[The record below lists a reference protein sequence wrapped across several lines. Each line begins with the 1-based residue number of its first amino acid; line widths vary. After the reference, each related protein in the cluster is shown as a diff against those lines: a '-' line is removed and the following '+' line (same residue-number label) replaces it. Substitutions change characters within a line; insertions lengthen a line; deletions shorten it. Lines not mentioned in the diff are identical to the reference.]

1 MAELFFLR
9 HGTRIDHAR
18 ADDPAA
24 EPLVDD
30 YKPYDPSLAA
40 SAVAQI
46 ETVADDILRH
56 TKAFETA
63 DGANKR
69 KNVFVHFLPYLR
81 TCQTADLVVTALKKR
96 FSDTHPDYKVRFL
109 LLGDFALSEWVH
121 DKMKEKPPFIDS
133 NDAYQMYTPNIK
145 LLANKGLCL
154 NFRPTNTLGQYNGLD
169 LSYKDYQNRCKN
181 YFKKLLAT
189 YEKPIHLRSR
199 DIVIVVS
206 HGYCINNFLLY
217 FINHPIFEEIP
228 EASINF
234 AERVRNDDP
243 SNDDPFDPANYT
255 WTLRKDALDMVKKD
269 NMECKLNLET
279 DIVYYKT
286 NFIKKDEVSDP
297 KTAAPAPVSATKPV
311 SATGAFVLSHDK
323 PRPSFKIKQT
333 SDSFKNDQTSI
344 KSYINP
350 ICPAAK
356 DWSPQLANQFRVKSD
371 FALRVINDTAF
382 KKNYIL
388 NRPPPHPI
396 SPDVSPSS
404 KPTRNNLVIDLSVLT
419 DDNDQYKPMKL
430 RYSTANDIPIHR
442 LNLKVNSQVSL
453 ALLQRNSGYGL
464 SNDSLSVDLP
474 KYLGNL
480 PGSNTT
486 RKRSLLNPVN
496 VKDSYFPAT
505 ALSKVRSQPD
515 KEKSSELLLEAMDDD
530 SELVSDLDIIEE
542 HRDIN
547 PAVGPLRR
555 PVPLTL
561 QPPNPLLSRSK
572 SLNHKRTGAA
582 ADSGKSLLGM
592 YQQQLQQRQKS
603 TKKEGSPSDSESE
616 TDDSSTTDRLFS
628 LSFQTA
634 RNGSQKRTSSGRLKS
649 PTGLP
654 VPAPRVRRNSFKLYP
669 SSEKSAPVPPR
680 NGMLTSAVLPGGVH
694 PALGGEGAPKA
705 AKKLIFFDSDESDS
719 ESEALASLSDE
730 KKPPKAPNQYIWF
743 GQNRAS

>member
-1 MAELFFLR
+1 MSELYFLR
-9 HGTRIDHAR
+9 HGTRIDHAQ
-18 ADDPAA
+18 ASDAA
-24 EPLVDD
+24 AKPIVED
-30 YKPYDPSLAA
+30 YKAYDPSLAV
-40 SAVAQI
+40 SAVSQI
-46 ETVADDILRH
+46 ENVADDILHH
-56 TKAFETA
+56 TKAFDPA

-81 TCQTADLVVTALKKR
+81 TCQTADLLVTALKKR
-96 FSDTHPDYKVRFL
+96 FTEKFPDHKVRFL

-121 DKMKEKPPFIDS
+121 DKMKEKPPFLDS

-169 LSYKDYQNRCKN
+169 LSYKDYLNRCKN

-189 YEKPIHLRSR
+189 YEKPVHLKSR

-228 EASINF
+228 EAKVNF
-234 AERVRNDDP
+234 AERAPNDEPASGDP
-243 SNDDPFDPANYT
+243 YDPANYT
-255 WTLRKDALDMVKKD
+255 WTLRKDALDMVTLD
-269 NMECKLNLET
+269 NVDCRLNLET

-286 NFIKKDEVSDP
+286 NFIKKDEVEDQKPSS
-297 KTAAPAPVSATKPV
+297 PAPVTATKPIG
-311 SATGAFVLSHDK
+311 ATGALVVERDK
-323 PRPSFKIKQT
+323 PRPSFKIKLT
-333 SDSFKNDQTSI
+333 SESPKNDHTSV

-371 FALRVINDTAF
+371 FALRVINDSAF

-419 DDNDQYKPMKL
+419 DDNDLYKPMKL
-430 RYSTANDIPIHR
+430 RYLTASDIPIHR
-442 LNLKVNSQVSL
+442 LNLKVNSQVNL
-453 ALLQRNSGYGL
+453 ALFQRNAGYGL

-474 KYLGNL
+474 KYLNNL

-496 VKDSYFPAT
+496 VKDSYFPQT
-505 ALSKVRSQPD
+505 TLSKVRSQPD
-515 KEKSSELLLEAMDDD
+515 KEKSSELLLEVMDDD
-530 SELVSDLDIIEE
+530 TDLVSDLDIIEE
-542 HRDIN
+542 HRDPN
-547 PAVGPLRR
+547 PVTGPVRR

-582 ADSGKSLLGM
+582 ADSGKSLLGK
-592 YQQQLQQRQKS
+592 YQLQLQQRQKS

-616 TDDSSTTDRLFS
+616 TDESSTTDRLFS

-634 RNGSQKRTSSGRLKS
+634 RNSTQKRTSSGRLRS
-649 PTGLP
+649 PSGLP
-654 VPAPRVRRNSFKLYP
+654 VPAPLPRRNSFKFYP
-669 SSEKSAPVPPR
+669 SYDKPASIPPR
-680 NGMLTSAVLPGGVH
+680 NGMSTSAALPGGTH
-694 PALGGEGAPKA
+694 PVLGAEGAQVA

-719 ESEALASLSDE
+719 DSEGLESLSDE
-730 KKPPKAPNQYIWF
+730 KKPPAGPNQYIWF
-743 GQNRAS
+743 GQNRAR